1 MAFEGLICPSCSGSL
16 NEVELTKKLVCPQC
30 KIDFRHKK
38 FLGFLEYLMMQGIV
52 ADIDFFDKSIYG
64 DEIRHSTETEKELK
78 DETNPDE
85 FEDNRDKIEY
95 MDVNDDLGEVTTDEQ
110 EFRTWDG
117 IDEDW
122 IDFNEKDEKDKDK
135 KK

>member
-1 MAFEGLICPSCSGSL
+1 
-16 NEVELTKKLVCPQC
+16 
-30 KIDFRHKK
+30 
-38 FLGFLEYLMMQGIV
+38 MMNGI
-52 ADIDFFDKSIYG
+52 ASDIDFFDKNIYG

-85 FEDNRDKIEY
+85 FEDDRDKIEY

-110 EFRTWDG
+110 EFRKWDG

-135 KK
+135 K